1 VTLNL
6 LHCLANKP
14 NLLPHETI
22 ELPHRVK
29 FLIIKGD
36 TMAQGG
42 ETGEVDLYRDTWV
55 RYLGIRISGSCDVLI
70 CVVRHQAS
78 AWYGLATRCSASS
91 PLWAL
96 PAVPICANNLFYT
109 AGYANELGESF
120 KAFLPRSA
128 YIGSYIVS
136 STYVMA
142 DAYDK
147 GQKEHQVRSALA
159 AWLRNIRAPQ

>member
-1 VTLNL
+1 MGPLFRYSHL
-6 LHCLANKP
+6 GQLA
-14 NLLPHETI
+14 
-22 ELPHRVK
+22 
-29 FLIIKGD
+29 
-36 TMAQGG
+36 
-42 ETGEVDLYRDTWV
+42 
-55 RYLGIRISGSCDVLI
+55 CLI
-70 CVVRHQAS
+70 CVVRHQAN
-78 AWYGLATRCSASS
+78 AWYGVAARCSASS
-91 PLWAL
+91 PFWAL
-96 PAVPICANNLFYT
+96 SAPICVNHLFYN

-159 AWLRNIRAPQ
+159 AWLRNIRTPQ